1 MRYYFP
7 QDKSKYCTSPMLDE
21 SNAICLRKIA
31 LGNKDKVS
39 DDCIKSLTDYGYLKD
54 GVPNVTVLSKEYF
67 VADTDNTLIEMRKSL
82 VMKFAGLMN
91 FYCDKIKSD
100 IPEHLRNNTVQI
112 SNAFRGF
119 ILRGAV
125 IEQALKTGY
134 VANSDSDSV
143 CGAILIV

>member
-1 MRYYFP
+1 M
-7 QDKSKYCTSPMLDE
+7 
-21 SNAICLRKIA
+21 KIA
-31 LGNKDKVS
+31 EFL
-39 DDCIKSLTDYGYLKD
+39 
-54 GVPNVTVLSKEYF
+54 
-67 VADTDNTLIEMRKSL
+67 
-82 VMKFAGLMN
+82 N

-100 IPEHLRNNTVQI
+100 IPEHLKNNTVQI

-134 VANSDSDSV
+134 VMNPDSDSI